1 MLEIN
6 KLQKKYEN
14 FELNCSMKVEK
25 GYITAL
31 VGENG
36 AGKSTTFKALL
47 GLIKPDGG
55 EITIFG
61 KKPLELT
68 AKDRAK
74 MGIVLTDS
82 GFSGYLKV
90 KDIIPVMESLY
101 TEFEKSRFL
110 DLCNKLDIP
119 LNKSIKEFSTGMKAK
134 LKVLCALT
142 HKAKFLLLD
151 EPTAGLDVM
160 ARESILNLFR
170 EYMEED
176 GERTILISSHISS
189 DLEGLCDDIYMI
201 HEGRIIFH
209 EDTDVLLNQYG
220 LLKVDEKQFE
230 ELDRRY
236 LLKKR
241 KAHYGISLEANEI
254 AYRLILCEYIIQ
266 FTDFNIIYQKMD
278 DLSKFMNSVD
288 DIVINVLKDS
298 NIIFVQNYLN
308 KYEKDFN
315 LFYCKYYAF

>member
-1 MLEIN
+1 MITMQNVRKTYGNFTFEISM
-6 KLQKKYEN
+6 
-14 FELNCSMKVEK
+14 ELPEGQILGLIGK
-25 GYITAL
+25 
-31 VGENG
+31 NG

-151 EPTAGLDVM
+151 V
-160 ARESILNLFR
+160 NW
-170 EYMEED
+170 
-176 GERTILISSHISS
+176 
-189 DLEGLCDDIYMI
+189 C
-201 HEGRIIFH
+201 
-209 EDTDVLLNQYG
+209 N
-220 LLKVDEKQFE
+220 K
-230 ELDRRY
+230 
-236 LLKKR
+236 
-241 KAHYGISLEANEI
+241 I
-254 AYRLILCEYIIQ
+254 ACI
-266 FTDFNIIYQKMD
+266 
-278 DLSKFMNSVD
+278 
-288 DIVINVLKDS
+288 
-298 NIIFVQNYLN
+298 
-308 KYEKDFN
+308 
-315 LFYCKYYAF
+315 

>member
-170 EYMEED
+170 EYMELS
-176 GERTILISSHISS
+176 LIHI
-189 DLEGLCDDIYMI
+189 
-201 HEGRIIFH
+201 
-209 EDTDVLLNQYG
+209 
-220 LLKVDEKQFE
+220 
-230 ELDRRY
+230 
-236 LLKKR
+236 
-241 KAHYGISLEANEI
+241 
-254 AYRLILCEYIIQ
+254 
-266 FTDFNIIYQKMD
+266 
-278 DLSKFMNSVD
+278 
-288 DIVINVLKDS
+288 
-298 NIIFVQNYLN
+298 
-308 KYEKDFN
+308 
-315 LFYCKYYAF
+315 